1 MRSVIIV
8 VLIAAAGFLYTNL
21 QQADRDVSG
30 TLISEGNIDAFAM
43 QVGDCFNDD
52 PEQDATD
59 EIFGVAGI
67 PCSEPH
73 DNEVYAVFDTSLTE
87 FPGNEQ
93 MGEVAT
99 DECVARFETF
109 VGRDYMSSQLDV
121 LPMYPT
127 RESWDELDDREI
139 VCALYDLDLVKLE
152 GTMRQRGI

>member
-8 VLIAAAGFLYTNL
+8 VLTAAAGFLYNYL
-21 QQADRDVSG
+21 QQADRDVAGSI
-30 TLISEGNIDAFAM
+30 ISEGNIDAFAM

-59 EIFGVAGI
+59 E
-67 PCSEPH
+67 
-73 DNEVYAVFDTSLTE
+73 
-87 FPGNEQ
+87 
-93 MGEVAT
+93 
-99 DECVARFETF
+99 CVARFESF

-139 VCALYDLDLVKLE
+139 VCAV
-152 GTMRQRGI
+152 